1 MTVVEAVLLLIGV
14 VFFIGS
20 FFVTEKLS
28 PADVNK
34 VAELSEGELR
44 VLVDRELDAARAKVS
59 DVVDEAMD
67 LTIDKVQRT
76 MERDTNEKIMA
87 ISEYSDATME
97 QLKKINHEVTFLY
110 SMLGDKHTQL
120 NEAMEQMDELI
131 QTYQSLRSMPMPD
144 PHAVPVVNE
153 PVAEPVAQP
162 AVQVQ
167 SEPVAQEEEP
177 VEDAQMP
184 EEEPEPVSVREQI
197 LERYHAGED
206 LTDIARNLGLG
217 FGEVKLI
224 VDLYRGEEES

>member
-20 FFVTEKLS
+20 FFITEKLS

-44 VLVDRELDAARAKVS
+44 VLVDRELDTARAKVS

-110 SMLGDKHTQL
+110 SMLGDKHAQL

-131 QTYQSLRSMPMPD
+131 RTYQSLRAMPMPD
-144 PHAVPVVNE
+144 VQAVP
-153 PVAEPVAQP
+153 AA
-162 AVQVQ
+162 
-167 SEPVAQEEEP
+167 SEPVEP
-177 VEDAQMP
+177 VVQPVQTQTEAVPQD
-184 EEEPEPVSVREQI
+184 EELPQ
-197 LERYHAGED
+197 
-206 LTDIARNLGLG
+206 
-217 FGEVKLI
+217 EV
-224 VDLYRGEEES
+224 ETPAN

>member
-20 FFVTEKLS
+20 FFITEKLS

-44 VLVDRELDAARAKVS
+44 VLVDRELDTARAKVS

-110 SMLGDKHTQL
+110 SMLGDKHAQL

-131 QTYQSLRSMPMPD
+131 RTYQSLRAMPMPD
-144 PHAVPVVNE
+144 VQAVP
-153 PVAEPVAQP
+153 AA
-162 AVQVQ
+162 
-167 SEPVAQEEEP
+167 SEPVEP
-177 VEDAQMP
+177 VVQPVQTQTEAVPQEVEMP
-184 EEEPEPVSVREQI
+184 EEEPKPVSVREQI

-224 VDLYRGEEES
+224 VELYRGEEES

>member
-20 FFVTEKLS
+20 FFITEKLS

-44 VLVDRELDAARAKVS
+44 VLVDRELDTARAKVS

-110 SMLGDKHTQL
+110 SMLGDKHAQL

-131 QTYQSLRSMPMPD
+131 RTYQSLRAMPMPD
-144 PHAVPVVNE
+144 VQAVP
-153 PVAEPVAQP
+153 AA
-162 AVQVQ
+162 
-167 SEPVAQEEEP
+167 SEPVEP
-177 VEDAQMP
+177 VVQPVQTQTEAAPQDEELPQEVEMP
-184 EEEPEPVSVREQI
+184 EEEPKHVSVREQI

-206 LTDIARNLGLG
+206 LTDIARDLGLG

-224 VDLYRGEEES
+224 VELYRGEEES

>member
-20 FFVTEKLS
+20 FFITEKLS

-44 VLVDRELDAARAKVS
+44 VLVDRELDTARAKVS

-110 SMLGDKHTQL
+110 SMLGDKHAQL

-131 QTYQSLRSMPMPD
+131 RIYQSLRAMPMPD
-144 PHAVPVVNE
+144 VQAVP
-153 PVAEPVAQP
+153 AA
-162 AVQVQ
+162 
-167 SEPVAQEEEP
+167 SEPVEP
-177 VEDAQMP
+177 VVQPVQTQTEAVPQDEELSQEVEMP
-184 EEEPEPVSVREQI
+184 EEEPKPVSVREQI
-197 LERYHAGED
+197 LERYHSGED
-206 LTDIARNLGLG
+206 LTDIARDLGLG

-224 VDLYRGEEES
+224 VELYRGEEES

>member
-20 FFVTEKLS
+20 FFITEKLS

-44 VLVDRELDAARAKVS
+44 VLVDRELDTARAKVS

-110 SMLGDKHTQL
+110 SMLGDKHAQL

-131 QTYQSLRSMPMPD
+131 RTYQSLRAMPMPSE
-144 PHAVPVVNE
+144 PAVP
-153 PVAEPVAQP
+153 AA
-162 AVQVQ
+162 
-167 SEPVAQEEEP
+167 SEPVEP
-177 VEDAQMP
+177 VVQPVQTQTEAVPQDEELSQEVEMP
-184 EEEPEPVSVREQI
+184 EEEPKPVSVREQI

-224 VDLYRGEEES
+224 VELYRGEEES